1 MYVKVDFSKFDKIEN
16 KIKIVCHLTDL
27 LQSHFRT
34 LKILDSFIYLTVL
47 YDLFCTYVIVTCACK
62 KRTAVHSNESEEC

>member
-1 MYVKVDFSKFDKIEN
+1 MYVKVDFYEFDKIEN

-27 LQSHFRT
+27 LQSHSRN
-34 LKILDSFIYLTVL
+34 LKILYLLISLTIL
-47 YDLFCTYVIVTCACK
+47 YGLICMHVVVTLASK